1 MTKISKVN
9 DFTDG
14 PILGPL
20 LRFTLPILL
29 ALFLQSLYGAV
40 DLLIVGQFA
49 STVSVSGVSMGAQ
62 VTNGV
67 MLVISNLAM
76 GTTVLLG
83 QFIGQKKLEEGGKT
97 VGSSIWLFGIIAV
110 AVTIALFILAPN
122 ALALFKLPQEA
133 MGEGTIYT
141 RICSVGFVFIVA
153 YNLCGSIFRGIGD
166 SKTPL
171 ITVAIAC
178 VINIAGDLLLVAVF
192 HMAAAGAAIATVAA
206 QAISVIISLLI
217 VRKKGLPF
225 HFGKDS
231 MKPDKAIIKR
241 ILRLGAPL
249 GLQEIVL
256 TASFLISSAVANS
269 LGLVASASIG
279 VAGRLFGFIML
290 FPSAFMQ
297 SMSAFIAQNIGAERI
312 DRAKR
317 ALLHGIWTSL
327 AFATLMSFF
336 SILHGEWLTQIFSK
350 DPEVIVAAAQYVK
363 AYGID
368 TFMTSILFC
377 VVGFLNGCGKTT
389 VTMIQSFVGVAVR
402 IPLLFWFKA
411 LGGGDLFL
419 IGLAVPTATMVQDLV
434 CIIYFFVV
442 KKRLELRYGGNVP
455 KKEPAV
461 SGG

>member
-1 MTKISKVN
+1 MAKISKVN
-9 DFTDG
+9 NFTDG
-14 PILGPL
+14 PIFGPL
-20 LRFTLPILL
+20 LKFTLPILL
-29 ALFLQSLYGAV
+29 ALLLQSLYGAV

-49 STVSVSGVSMGAQ
+49 TTVSVSGVSMGAQ
-62 VTNGV
+62 VTNGI
-67 MLVISNLAM
+67 MMVIANLAM

-97 VGSSIWLFGIIAV
+97 VGSSIVLFGAIAV
-110 AVTIALFILAPN
+110 VVMILLFIFAPQ

-141 RICSVGFVFIVA
+141 RICSVGFIFIVA

-178 VINIAGDLLLVAVF
+178 VINIVGDLLLVAVF
-192 HMAAAGAAIATVAA
+192 HMAAAGAAIATVLA
-206 QAISVIISLLI
+206 QAISVIVSLLI
-217 VRKKGLPF
+217 VKKKGLPF

-231 MKPDKAIIKR
+231 LKPDMKLIKR
-241 ILRLGAPL
+241 IVRLGAPL

-256 TASFLISSAVANS
+256 TASFMTSSAVANS
-269 LGLVASASIG
+269 LGIVASAAIG

-312 DRAKR
+312 DRAKK

-327 AFATLMSFF
+327 VFALLMSFF
-336 SILHGEWLTQIFSK
+336 SILHGDWLTQIFSR
-350 DPEVIVAAAQYVK
+350 DPEVIVAAAKYVK

-368 TFMTSILFC
+368 TFLTSILFC
-377 VVGFLNGCGKTT
+377 FVGFLNGCGKTS

-402 IPLLFWFKA
+402 VPLLFLFKE
-411 LGGGDLFL
+411 LGGGDLFI
-419 IGLAVPTATMVQDLV
+419 IGLAVPAATLVQDLLV
-434 CIIYFFVV
+434 CIYFFAV
-442 KKRLELRYGGNVP
+442 KKRLDLQYGG
-455 KKEPAV
+455 
-461 SGG
+461 G

>member
-1 MTKISKVN
+1 MEKVSKVN
-9 DFTDG
+9 DFTEG

-20 LRFTLPILL
+20 LKFTLPILL

-49 STVSVSGVSMGAQ
+49 STASVSGVSMGAQ
-62 VTNGV
+62 VTNAV

-97 VGSSIWLFGIIAV
+97 IGSSIWLFGIIAV
-110 AVTIALFILAPN
+110 VVTIVLFILAPN
-122 ALALFKLPQEA
+122 ALTLFKLPAEA

-141 RICSVGFVFIVA
+141 RICSAGFIFIVA

-178 VINIAGDLLLVAVF
+178 VINIGGDLLLVAVF
-192 HMAAAGAAIATVAA
+192 HMAAAGAAIATVVA

-217 VRKKGLPF
+217 VKKKGLPF

-231 MKPDKAIIKR
+231 MKPDKTIIKR
-241 ILRLGAPL
+241 IVRLGAPL

-256 TASFLISSAVANS
+256 TTSFLVSSAVANS

-317 ALLHGIWTSL
+317 ALIHGIWLSL

-336 SILHGEWLTQIFSK
+336 SILHGQWLTQIFSK
-350 DPEVIVAAAQYVK
+350 DPDVIVAAAQYVK

-368 TFMTSILFC
+368 TFMTSVLFC
-377 VVGFLNGCGKTT
+377 FVGFLNGCGKTT

-402 IPLLFWFKA
+402 IPLLFLFKE

-419 IGLAVPTATMVQDLV
+419 IGLAIPTATMVQDLV
-434 CIIYFFVV
+434 VMVYFFIV
-442 KKRLELRYGGNVP
+442 KKRLELKYGGNVP
-455 KKEPAV
+455 KKEPAI
-461 SGG
+461 SG

>member
-1 MTKISKVN
+1 MKISKVN
-9 DFTDG
+9 DFTEG

-20 LRFTLPILL
+20 LKFTLPILL

-49 STVSVSGVSMGAQ
+49 TTVSVSGVSMGAQ
-62 VTNGV
+62 ITNGV
-67 MLVISNLAM
+67 MMVIANLAM

-83 QFIGQKKLEEGGKT
+83 QFIGQKKLEAGGKT
-97 VGSSIWLFGIIAV
+97 IGTSIWLFGALAV
-110 AVTIALFILAPN
+110 AVTIALFILAPQ
-122 ALALFKLPQEA
+122 ALTLFKLPQEA
-133 MGEGTIYT
+133 MGEGTIYM
-141 RICSVGFVFIVA
+141 RICSVGFIFIVA

-166 SKTPL
+166 SNTPL

-178 VINIAGDLLLVAVF
+178 VINIVGDLLLVAVF

-206 QAISVIISLLI
+206 QGISVIISLLI
-217 VRKKGLPF
+217 VKKKGLPF

-231 MKPDKAIIKR
+231 MKIDKGILKQIIR
-241 ILRLGAPL
+241 IGLPL

-256 TASFLISSAVANS
+256 TASFMISSAVANS
-269 LGLVASASIG
+269 LGIVASASIG

-297 SMSAFIAQNIGAERI
+297 SMSAFIAQNIGGERI

-317 ALLHGIWTSL
+317 ALLHGIWTCL

-336 SILHGEWLTQIFSK
+336 SILHGEWLTQFFSR
-350 DPEVIVAAAQYVK
+350 DPDVIISAARYVK

-368 TFMTSILFC
+368 TFLTSILFC
-377 VVGFLNGCGKTT
+377 IVGFLNGCGKTT

-402 IPLLFWFKA
+402 VPLLFLFKEI
-411 LGGGDLFL
+411 GGGDLFI
-419 IGLAVPTATMVQDLV
+419 IGLAVPAATLVQDLV
-434 CIIYFFVV
+434 VGIYFFAV
-442 KKRLELRYGGNVP
+442 KKRLDLQYGG
-455 KKEPAV
+455 
-461 SGG
+461 G